1 MSEFVQIG
9 NFQVAPTE
17 LLMLLKRSQM
27 LPEVVRQLT
36 IERAIADIECNEQ
49 EQLLAL
55 KQLYDR
61 YNLTSEERL
70 QQWLDYYYLTRSQLG
85 EIATRQFKIERFKQ
99 QTWDSKVGSYFL
111 KRKDKLD
118 RVVYSLIRTKEL
130 GIAQEIYFRASDGE
144 QDFAELA
151 RQYSQGAESQTG
163 GTIGP
168 VEIGIPHPKI
178 AHLLVTQPLGKI
190 CHPVQI
196 EEWYAIVRSE
206 KIIPAQLDESMRQ
219 RLRDELFEIWLQE
232 QIQQVSNVN

>member
-9 NFQVAPTE
+9 NFQVSQTE
-17 LLMLLKRSQM
+17 LIPLLKRFQM
-27 LPEVVRQLT
+27 LPGVIRHLT
-36 IERAIADIECNEQ
+36 IERAIADVECNEQ

-61 YNLTSEERL
+61 ENLTSEERL
-70 QQWLDYYYLTRSQLG
+70 QQWLDFYYLERPQLG
-85 EIATRQFKIERFKQ
+85 EIAIYQFKIDRFKQ
-99 QTWDSKVGSYFL
+99 QTWDGKVGSYFL

-130 GIAQEIYFRASDGE
+130 GIAQEIYFRSSDGE

-168 VEIGIPHPKI
+168 VEIGVPHPAI
-178 AHLLVTQPLGKI
+178 AHILTTQPLGKI

-196 EEWYAIVRSE
+196 EEWYAIVRPE
-206 KIIPAQLDESMRQ
+206 KIIPAQLDEPMRQ

-232 QIQQVSNVN
+232 QI